1 MKKQLYPLLL
11 VTFIGSFGLS
21 VVLPFLVFLVNDFGG
36 NPFIYG
42 LMGATYPAFQLIGGP
57 LLGRW
62 SDKYGRKKIL
72 FISQAGTLLSW
83 VIFLACLYLP
93 IEPIREIEST
103 IFGNFTITWPLIV
116 VFIARALD
124 GLTGGNVSVANAY
137 MADISTAETRK
148 GNFGKMSA
156 VSSLG
161 FILGPAIAGSLA
173 AVSAGYSLPVIFAL
187 AISIIGLLIIIWWL
201 PESFQSSTAEE
212 EEQRSFKN
220 ILKIQHV
227 KYMFLL
233 YFLIFLG
240 FNFFYTAFP
249 VHASTTLVWSPT
261 QLGFYF
267 SALSVLMV
275 LVQGPLLS
283 KIGKHFSDYSLI
295 IFGSLI
301 LSIQFFLL
309 IPSLDSLAYVSLLFF
324 ALGNGLM
331 WPSYLSIL
339 SACGS
344 KNQQGSIQGLGT
356 SFGSLASI
364 IGLLA
369 GGFLYNSMGS
379 YTFLIAGVIIFVV
392 FILSFRSRKIQN
404 ND

>member
-1 MKKQLYPLLL
+1 MNKQLYPLLL

-21 VVLPFLVFLVNDFGG
+21 VVLPFLVFLVTDFGG
-36 NPFIYG
+36 NAFIYG

-83 VIFLACLYLP
+83 LIFLGCFFIP
-93 IEPIREIEST
+93 IEPIRIIDSN
-103 IFGNFTITWPLIV
+103 IFGNFTVTLPLVI

-137 MADISTAETRK
+137 LADISTEETRK

-156 VSSLG
+156 ASSLG

-173 AVSAGYSLPVIFAL
+173 ASSAGYSLPVIFAL
-187 AISIIGLLIIIWWL
+187 AISIVGLAIIFLWL
-201 PESFQSSTAEE
+201 PESKHVSTKKE
-212 EEQRSFKN
+212 EEQRSLKN
-220 ILKIQHV
+220 ILKIKHV
-227 KYMFLL
+227 KYMFVL

-249 VHASTTLVWSPT
+249 IHSSFTLQWSPT
-261 QLGFYF
+261 HLGFYF
-267 SALSVLMV
+267 SALGVLMV
-275 LVQGPLLS
+275 LVQGPILTA
-283 KIGKHFSDYSLI
+283 IGRRFSDYSLV
-295 IFGSLI
+295 IFGSFI
-301 LSIQFFLL
+301 LSFQFFLL
-309 IPSLDSLAYVSLLFF
+309 IPSLDILAYVSLLFF

-344 KNQQGSIQGLGT
+344 KNQQGSIQGIGT

-369 GGFLYNSMGS
+369 GGFLYNSIGS
-379 YTFLIAGVIIFVV
+379 YTFLIAGTIIFIV
-392 FILSFRSRKIQN
+392 FILSFKSRKISI

>member
-1 MKKQLYPLLL
+1 M
-11 VTFIGSFGLS
+11 
-21 VVLPFLVFLVNDFGG
+21 
-36 NPFIYG
+36 
-42 LMGATYPAFQLIGGP
+42 
-57 LLGRW
+57 
-62 SDKYGRKKIL
+62 
-72 FISQAGTLLSW
+72 
-83 VIFLACLYLP
+83 
-93 IEPIREIEST
+93 
-103 IFGNFTITWPLIV
+103 
-116 VFIARALD
+116 
-124 GLTGGNVSVANAY
+124 
-137 MADISTAETRK
+137 
-148 GNFGKMSA
+148 
-156 VSSLG
+156 
-161 FILGPAIAGSLA
+161 
-173 AVSAGYSLPVIFAL
+173 
-187 AISIIGLLIIIWWL
+187 WL
-201 PESFQSSTAEE
+201 PESKQVSTAED

-227 KYMFLL
+227 KYMFVL

-249 VHASTTLVWSPT
+249 VHASTTLLWSPA

-267 SALSVLMV
+267 SVLSVLMV

-283 KIGKHFSDYSLI
+283 KIGSRFSDYSLV

-301 LSIQFFLL
+301 LSFHFFLL
-309 IPSLDSLAYVSLLFF
+309 IPSIVTLAYVSLLFF

-369 GGFLYNSMGS
+369 GGFLYNVIGS
-379 YTFLIAGVIIFVV
+379 FTFLIAGSIIFIV
-392 FILSFRSRKIQN
+392 FILSFQSRKIKSN
-404 ND
+404 E

>member
-1 MKKQLYPLLL
+1 MKRQLYPLLL

-62 SDKYGRKKIL
+62 SDKFGRKKIL
-72 FISQAGTLLSW
+72 LVSQAGTLLSW
-83 VIFLACLYLP
+83 VIFLLCLYLP
-93 IEPIREIEST
+93 VESIRVIESDLL
-103 IFGNFTITWPLIV
+103 GNFTVTWPLIV

-124 GLTGGNVSVANAY
+124 GLTGGNISVANAY
-137 MADISTAETRK
+137 LADISTNETRK
-148 GNFGKMSA
+148 SNFGKMSA
-156 VSSLG
+156 ASSLG

-187 AISIIGLLIIIWWL
+187 AISIVGLIIIIMWL
-201 PESFQSSTAEE
+201 PESKHTSTSEE

-220 ILKIQHV
+220 ILKIKHV
-227 KYMFLL
+227 KYMFAL

-249 VHASTTLVWSPT
+249 VHASSTLAWKPA
-261 QLGFYF
+261 QLGLYF
-267 SALSVLMV
+267 SVLSVFMV
-275 LVQGPLLS
+275 LVQGPLLT
-283 KIGKHFSDYSLI
+283 KIGKRFSDYSLV

-301 LSIQFFLL
+301 LSFQFFLL
-309 IPSLDSLAYVSLLFF
+309 IPALDSLAYVSLLFF

-369 GGFLYNSMGS
+369 GGFLYNSIGS
-379 YTFLIAGVIIFVV
+379 YTFLIAGLIIFAV
-392 FILSFRSRKIQN
+392 FILSFRSRKIQKQ
-404 ND
+404 